1 MSRRLST
8 RQAGQPAPHRGPTAA
23 IGLVTILALALMLPV
38 RGTTLEQMSLT
49 EMILKSTAIVHAK
62 VTGSY
67 AALRGQDVY
76 THYQLQVSE
85 TLKPAGSLGNQAIDV
100 AVPGGS
106 AQGLRQLVAGAP
118 AIAVGGD
125 YVFFLWTSRSG
136 LTQVIGLSQGL
147 YRMTQDSAGN
157 AIVVRPATTELMLDK
172 TGHAVTDQAQT
183 LEWSEVRTQIRKTL
197 GGN

>member
-1 MSRRLST
+1 M
-8 RQAGQPAPHRGPTAA
+8 
-23 IGLVTILALALMLPV
+23 LALALMLPV
-38 RGTTLEQMSLT
+38 RGTTLEQLSLKD
-49 EMILKSTAIVHAK
+49 MILKSTAIVHAK

-67 AALRGQDVY
+67 AALQGQDVY

-85 TLKPAGSLGNQAIDV
+85 TLKPAGGSPGAQAIDV

-106 AQGLRQLVAGAP
+106 AHGLRQLVAGAP
-118 AIAVGGD
+118 TIAVGGD

-147 YRMTQDSAGN
+147 YRMTLDSAGN
-157 AIVVRPATTELMLDK
+157 AIMVRPATTELMLDQN
-172 TGHAVTDQAQT
+172 GHAVTDQAQT
-183 LEWSEVRTQIRKTL
+183 LAWSDVRTQIRKTL